1 MRRRPQG
8 KGKGRRLVQVP
19 EGLHSNFQFPLE
31 AQLNRNGPAPPP
43 LALDLDRVAAVPVRR
58 LQIPRHGRHAR
69 FGRVAAETPT
79 SESVC
84 PCSPVGYCQLPPP
97 PLTKHLLG
105 FSSRTSVWTPAG

>member
-1 MRRRPQG
+1 VRRRPQG

-19 EGLHSNFQFPLE
+19 ERGLHSNFQSNQTVFPLE

-43 LALDLDRVAAVPVRR
+43 IALDLDRVAAVPVRR

-84 PCSPVGYCQLPPP
+84 PCSPVGHCQLPPP
-97 PLTKHLLG
+97 VHH
-105 FSSRTSVWTPAG
+105 